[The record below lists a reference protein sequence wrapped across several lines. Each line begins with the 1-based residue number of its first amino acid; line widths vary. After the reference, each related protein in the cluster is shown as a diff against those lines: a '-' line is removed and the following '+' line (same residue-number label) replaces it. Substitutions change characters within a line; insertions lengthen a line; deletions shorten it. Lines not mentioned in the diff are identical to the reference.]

1 MNIRRSFRRH
11 RRSLGGVTLLLG
23 VAILFAVVCSPLAV
37 RASVAKK
44 QLPIYCV
51 QRDDKCVSL
60 TFDAAWG
67 DVILRHT
74 ALGYQLILKFKL

>member
-1 MNIRRSFRRH
+1 MNIRRSFTRH
-11 RRSLGGVTLLLG
+11 RRPAGGVSLLLG

-37 RASVAKK
+37 RAAVANK

-67 DVILRHT
+67 DVILRHNS
-74 ALGYQLILKFKL
+74 